1 MRIDLSFTPGQA
13 DDLTLRDKTVVVID
27 VLRASTSIVTALSN
41 GAREII
47 PATTVESAMKISG
60 NLAGNVV
67 LLGGERNGKRIEGFS
82 LGNSPLEY
90 TEERVK
96 GKAIIFTS
104 TNGSQ
109 AIVRARYAQELVV
122 CGFINISVVAEFLRE
137 RPRDFVV
144 VCAGRNGTFSMEDTV
159 CAGML
164 LSRVVDEAAAG
175 ASLSDGAMAAM
186 VLSRSFGKGLLKMM
200 KSTEHGRY
208 LEEIGFGEDLKV
220 CAAVD
225 SVPVLPLLEGNVLRL
240 RREAEKRES
249 VPLTVTS

>member
-144 VCAGRNGTFSMEDTV
+144 VCAGRNGMFSMEDTV